1 MNKYYFIFLIWL
13 LPGYFLFQG
22 AYQVLINNGL
32 NNTYTSGES
41 YVAEVIDFDVKQI
54 AAQTNGYVEIRFDT
68 AEGERIQKR
77 LALSV
82 QMAQVIMQS
91 ELIPI
96 RYLEESNS
104 PVVLLPTFDLQRSV
118 VKVNMAVTGFGF
130 LVTLLVAFFASRF
143 AFRKIRDGEERLEIE
158 NIDDYKIMSDAR

>member
-22 AYQVLINNGL
+22 IYQVLIYHGL
-32 NNTYTSGES
+32 NNTYTTGES
-41 YVAEVIDFDVKQI
+41 YVAQVIDFDVKQI
-54 AAQTNGYVEIRFDT
+54 AAQTNGYVVIQFDT
-68 AEGERIQKR
+68 AAGERIQKR

-96 RYLEESNS
+96 RYLEESIS
-104 PVVLLPTFDLQRSV
+104 PVVMLPTYDLQRNV
-118 VKVNMAVTGFGF
+118 VTVNMAVTGFGF
-130 LVTLLVAFFASRF
+130 LVTLLVAIFASRF
-143 AFRKIRDGEERLEIE
+143 ALRKIRDGEEKLEIE
-158 NIDDYKIMSDAR
+158 NIDDDKIMSDV